1 MLVIGGTF
9 PMTNDCDNAQGW
21 GVHNLDMGKV
31 SGKQWNDYH
40 PNLTTYSVP
49 PDVISVVGGT

>member
-1 MLVIGGTF
+1 
-9 PMTNDCDNAQGW
+9 MTNDCDNAQGW